1 MCDMYEELL
10 SEKEKEIGQLEF
22 QMEQCQQEIRRLR
35 NVCRYY
41 EKEREIRQEWGLVS
55 FEDIL
60 KRLGAEVPFTT
71 GQGSEILFTEDGAK
85 AYEDLKKILY
95 AIQRIAGLGMNVS
108 KVDGLLSILMAKGEK
123 EAEIYQLRLLLQ
135 IFDEYGWKGSYSVG
149 NWSIAKGSYDLWF
162 EIYYNQIAKIQC
174 IAGELRVA
182 NEKEIDP
189 KAVLNCILEVYS
201 NVRAGEEE

>member
-10 SEKEKEIGQLEF
+10 SEKEKEIEQLEF
-22 QMEQCQQEIRRLR
+22 QIEQCQQEIRRLR

-41 EKEREIRQEWGLVS
+41 EKERDIRQECELVS

-60 KRLGAEVPFTT
+60 KRLGAEVPFSI

-108 KVDGLLSILMAKGEK
+108 KVDGLLRILTAKGEE

-149 NWSIAKGSYDLWF
+149 NWSITNGGYDLWF
-162 EIYYNQIAKIQC
+162 EIYYNQIAQIQC
-174 IAGELRVA
+174 IAGELTVV
-182 NEKEIDP
+182 NEEVINL
-189 KAVLNCILEVYS
+189 KAVLNCVLEVYS
-201 NVRAGEEE
+201 NVRAREEE

>member
-10 SEKEKEIGQLEF
+10 SEKEREIGQLEF
-22 QMEQCQQEIRRLR
+22 QIEQCQQEIRRLR

-41 EKEREIRQEWGLVS
+41 EKERDIRQECELVS

-60 KRLGAEVPFTT
+60 KRLGAEVPFSI

-95 AIQRIAGLGMNVS
+95 AIQRIAGLGMNDS
-108 KVDGLLSILMAKGEK
+108 KVDRLLRILTAKGEE

-149 NWSIAKGSYDLWF
+149 NWSIANGGYDLWF
-162 EIYYNQIAKIQC
+162 EIYYNQIAQIQC
-174 IAGELRVA
+174 IAGELTVV
-182 NEKEIDP
+182 NEEVINP

-201 NVRAGEEE
+201 NVRAREEE

>member
-22 QMEQCQQEIRRLR
+22 QIEQCQQEIRRLR

-41 EKEREIRQEWGLVS
+41 EKERDIRQECELVS

-60 KRLGAEVPFTT
+60 KRLGAEVPFSI

-108 KVDGLLSILMAKGEK
+108 KVDGLLRILTAKGEE

-149 NWSIAKGSYDLWF
+149 NWSITNGGYDIWF
-162 EIYYNQIAKIQC
+162 EIYYNQIAQIQC
-174 IAGELRVA
+174 IAGELTVVS
-182 NEKEIDP
+182 EEVIKP
-189 KAVLNCILEVYS
+189 KAVLNCVLEVYS
-201 NVRAGEEE
+201 NVRAREEE

>member
-10 SEKEKEIGQLEF
+10 SEKEKEIEQLEF
-22 QMEQCQQEIRRLR
+22 QIEQCQQEIRRLR

-41 EKEREIRQEWGLVS
+41 EKERDIRQECGLVS

-60 KRLGAEVPFTT
+60 KRLGAEVPFSI

-108 KVDGLLSILMAKGEK
+108 KVDGLLRILTAKGEE

-149 NWSIAKGSYDLWF
+149 NWSIANGGYDLWF
-162 EIYYNQIAKIQC
+162 EIYYNQIAQIQC
-174 IAGELRVA
+174 IAGELTVV
-182 NEKEIDP
+182 NEEVINS

-201 NVRAGEEE
+201 NVRAREEE

>member
-10 SEKEKEIGQLEF
+10 SEKEKEIEQLEF
-22 QMEQCQQEIRRLR
+22 QIEQCQQEIRRLR

-41 EKEREIRQEWGLVS
+41 EKERDIRQECELVS

-60 KRLGAEVPFTT
+60 KRLGAEVPFSI

-108 KVDGLLSILMAKGEK
+108 KVDGLLRILTAKGEE

-149 NWSIAKGSYDLWF
+149 NWSIANGGYDLWF
-162 EIYYNQIAKIQC
+162 EIYYNQIAQIQC
-174 IAGELRVA
+174 IAGELTVV
-182 NEKEIDP
+182 NEEVINS

-201 NVRAGEEE
+201 NVRAKEEK

>member
-10 SEKEKEIGQLEF
+10 SEKEKEIEQLEF
-22 QMEQCQQEIRRLR
+22 QIEQCQQEIRRLR

-41 EKEREIRQEWGLVS
+41 EKERDIRQECELVS

-60 KRLGAEVPFTT
+60 KRLGAEVPFSI

-108 KVDGLLSILMAKGEK
+108 KVDGLLRILTAKGEE

-149 NWSIAKGSYDLWF
+149 NWSIANGGYDLWF
-162 EIYYNQIAKIQC
+162 EIYYNQIAQIQC
-174 IAGELRVA
+174 IAGELTVV
-182 NEKEIDP
+182 NEEVINS

-201 NVRAGEEE
+201 NVRAREEE

>member
-10 SEKEKEIGQLEF
+10 LEKEKEIEQLEF

-35 NVCRYY
+35 NVCRCY
-41 EKEREIRQEWGLVS
+41 EKERKIRQEWELVS

-60 KRLGAEVPFTT
+60 KRLGAEVPFTI
-71 GQGSEILFTEDGAK
+71 GQRREILFSEDGAK

-95 AIQRIAGLGMNVS
+95 AIQRIVGLGMNDS
-108 KVDGLLSILMAKGEK
+108 KVDRLLSILTAKGEK

-149 NWSIAKGSYDLWF
+149 NWSIANGSYDLWF
-162 EIYYNQIAKIQC
+162 EIYYNRIAKIQC
-174 IAGELRVA
+174 IAGGLRVVD
-182 NEKEIDP
+182 EKEINS

>member
-10 SEKEKEIGQLEF
+10 SEKEKEIEQLEF
-22 QMEQCQQEIRRLR
+22 QIEQCQQEIRRLR

-41 EKEREIRQEWGLVS
+41 EKERDIRQECELVS

-60 KRLGAEVPFTT
+60 KRLGAEVPFSI

-108 KVDGLLSILMAKGEK
+108 KVDGLLRILTAKGEE

-149 NWSIAKGSYDLWF
+149 NWSIANGGYDLWF
-162 EIYYNQIAKIQC
+162 EIYYNQIAQIQC
-174 IAGELRVA
+174 IAGELTVV
-182 NEKEIDP
+182 NEEVINP
-189 KAVLNCILEVYS
+189 KAVLKCILEVYS
-201 NVRAGEEE
+201 NVRAREEE

>member
-10 SEKEKEIGQLEF
+10 SEKEKEIEQLEF
-22 QMEQCQQEIRRLR
+22 QIEQCQQEIRRLR

-41 EKEREIRQEWGLVS
+41 EKERDIRQECELVS

-60 KRLGAEVPFTT
+60 KRLGAEVPFSI

-108 KVDGLLSILMAKGEK
+108 KVDGLLRILTAKGEK

-149 NWSIAKGSYDLWF
+149 NWSITNGGYDLWF
-162 EIYYNQIAKIQC
+162 EIYYNQTAQIQC
-174 IAGELRVA
+174 IAGELTVV
-182 NEKEIDP
+182 NEEVINP
-189 KAVLNCILEVYS
+189 KAVLKCILEVYS
-201 NVRAGEEE
+201 NVRAREEE

>member
-10 SEKEKEIGQLEF
+10 SEKEKEIEQLEF
-22 QMEQCQQEIRRLR
+22 QIEQCQQEIRRLR

-41 EKEREIRQEWGLVS
+41 EKERDIRQECELVS

-60 KRLGAEVPFTT
+60 KWLGAEVPFSI

-108 KVDGLLSILMAKGEK
+108 KVDGLLRILTAKGEE

-149 NWSIAKGSYDLWF
+149 NWSITNGGYDLWF
-162 EIYYNQIAKIQC
+162 EIYYNQIAQIQC
-174 IAGELRVA
+174 IAGELTVV
-182 NEKEIDP
+182 NEEVINP
-189 KAVLNCILEVYS
+189 KAVLNCVLEVYS
-201 NVRAGEEE
+201 NVRAREEE